1 MRMMENETLKDV
13 YNSLLRRNLS
23 DALKQ
28 MAIYLSTRPRHNDGH
43 RLEAV
48 RADFQ
53 LMTDYWKRGFRD
65 PQLPALYEN
74 LLRRMY
80 VLYANAALTF
90 SVGHS
95 SYLSSVYMRLTVTA
109 RDWSIQSLKESLE
122 SFVSEVAM
130 LELEPEHVRAERQ
143 KEVYR
148 RHHLLMSEWFDN
160 IVSLRYGLTDRPF
173 PWRKSCFRQLSTP
186 TTNSCW

>member
-1 MRMMENETLKDV
+1 MKRMMENETLKEV
-13 YNSLLRRNLS
+13 YKSLLHRNLS
-23 DALKQ
+23 AALDS
-28 MAIYLSTRPRHNDGH
+28 MAIYLSTRSQHNDNH

-90 SVGHS
+90 SVGRS

-109 RDWSIQSLKESLE
+109 RDWSILSLKESLE

-130 LELEPEHVRAERQ
+130 LELEPEHTRASRQ

-148 RHHLLMSEWFDN
+148 RHHQLMSEWFG
-160 IVSLRYGLTDRPF
+160 SPRYGLTVRPI
-173 PWRKSCFRQLSTP
+173 PWRKSFCRQLSIL
-186 TTNSCW
+186 TTSSCW